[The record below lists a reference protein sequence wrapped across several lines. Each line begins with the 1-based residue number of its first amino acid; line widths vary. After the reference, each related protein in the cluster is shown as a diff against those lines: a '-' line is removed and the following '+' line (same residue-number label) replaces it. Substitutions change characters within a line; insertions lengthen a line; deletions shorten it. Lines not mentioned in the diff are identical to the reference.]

1 MSKQA
6 VVVRQGEGEVLNVLG
21 AQLKFLCAGDKTG
34 KAWSLMEVTLPKRSG
49 PPPHSHP
56 WDEAYYVMEGEVRFV
71 LAGQEQLVKAGDFVY
86 APGGTVH
93 GFHGDSESPAR
104 VLIFD
109 APAHSEAFFRD
120 LDKEVREMPRDIE
133 KVPQIGNRHQ
143 VEFVRP

>member
-6 VVVRQGEGEVLNVLG
+6 VVMRQGEGAVLNVLG
-21 AQLKFLCAGDKTG
+21 TQLKFLCSGDKTD
-34 KAWSLMEVTLPKRSG
+34 KAWSLMEVTLPRDSG

-56 WDEAYYVMEGEVRFV
+56 WDEAYFVTEGEVRFF
-71 LAGQEQLVKAGDFVY
+71 LGGQEQLVKTGDFVY
-86 APGGTVH
+86 APGGVVH

-104 VLIFD
+104 MLIFD

-120 LDKEVREMPRDIE
+120 LDREVREMPRDIE
-133 KVPQIGNRHQ
+133 KVPQIGDRHQ